1 VLVHPLRVIAMRP
14 VPVHLPDEVLEP
26 ACRAMGLPSPSDLPP
41 AVRAAINAQVHAQRE
56 PNPRVRRA
64 PRVLARPVNQ
74 ASLGFDD
81 QCVDIK
87 RRAANDHD
95 EE

>member
-1 VLVHPLRVIAMRP
+1 MRP
-14 VPVHLPDEVLEP
+14 VPVHLPDEALEP
-26 ACRAMGLPSPSDLPP
+26 VCRAMGLPSPCDLPP
-41 AVRAAINAQVHAQRE
+41 AVRAAVNAQAHAQRE
-56 PNPRVRRA
+56 PNPRVRRS
-64 PRVLARPVNQ
+64 PRVPVRPVHQ

-87 RRAANDHD
+87 RRAANDLD